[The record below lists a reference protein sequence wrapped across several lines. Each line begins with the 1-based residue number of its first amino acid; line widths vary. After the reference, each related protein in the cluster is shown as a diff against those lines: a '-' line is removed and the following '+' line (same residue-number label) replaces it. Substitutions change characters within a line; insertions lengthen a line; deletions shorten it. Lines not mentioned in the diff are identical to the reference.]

1 MQVRLDPGAPDI
13 FLGFSCSCL
22 SAQLPSVLGSPS
34 LQVQGLSVMGM
45 MTPVGLTE
53 SPLEPQL

>member
-22 SAQLPSVLGSPS
+22 SAQLPSVSGTRAFCDGDDDPS
-34 LQVQGLSVMGM
+34 RSN
-45 MTPVGLTE
+45 
-53 SPLEPQL
+53 